1 VNDPGDI
8 TALVEAIGELP
19 GSAAAPPAPPRE
31 LDRLEA
37 FAGVR
42 LPEPHRSLLLHA
54 NGISTSWGYQRLFGV
69 GDGCHDM
76 GPWNAHETWKFAWP
90 RALDD
95 FLAIGQTG
103 WGDQFAYSLSGL
115 RVGDETI
122 HRLDRVLMEKSDP
135 AVAAN
140 FGEFLTGF
148 LDSARNPSERVH
160 EARRQVG
167 DLRPDELA
175 VFWPSPLL
183 VSLERATQL
192 MRMNARAAM
201 VVNGDLATQLL
212 EPANESRQ
220 IDRFD
225 TFLDNRGRSRI
236 HVRWSW
242 RPDPEMD
249 LAAMNLVEVAD
260 E

>member
-1 VNDPGDI
+1 V
-8 TALVEAIGELP
+8 
-19 GSAAAPPAPPRE
+19 
-31 LDRLEA
+31 DRLEA

-42 LPEPHRSLLLHA
+42 LPELHRSLLLHA
-54 NGISTSWGYQRLFGV
+54 NGISTSWGYQRLLGV
-69 GDGCHDM
+69 GDGAHDV
-76 GPWNAHETWKFAWP
+76 GPWDAHESWKFAWP
-90 RALDD
+90 RCLED
-95 FLAIGQTG
+95 FLVIGQTG

-115 RVGDETI
+115 RGGDETI
-122 HRLDRVLMEKSDP
+122 HRLDRVLMEASDP
-135 AVAAN
+135 PAAAT
-140 FGEFLTGF
+140 FGEFLLGF
-148 LDSARNPSERVH
+148 LGCARTPSERVL

-192 MRMNARAAM
+192 MRMNARGAM

-236 HVRWSW
+236 QVRWSW
-242 RPDPEMD
+242 RPDSEMD
-249 LAAMNLVEVAD
+249 LAAMSLVEMAD

>member
-1 VNDPGDI
+1 VKEPRDI
-8 TALVEAIGELP
+8 PQYVEAIRELL
-19 GSAAAPPAPPRE
+19 GSAGAPPAPPRE
-31 LDRLEA
+31 VDRLEA

-42 LPEPHRSLLLHA
+42 LPELHRSLLLYA
-54 NGISTSWGYQRLFGV
+54 NGISASWGYQRLFGV
-69 GDGCHDM
+69 GDGCHDV

-90 RALDD
+90 RHLED
-95 FLAIGQTG
+95 FLVIGQTG

-115 RVGDETI
+115 QRGDETI
-122 HRLDRVLMEKSDP
+122 HRLDRILMEESDP
-135 AVAAN
+135 PAATS
-140 FGEFLTGF
+140 FGDFLIGF
-148 LDSARNPSERVH
+148 LGGARNPSERVL

-192 MRMNARAAM
+192 RRMNARAAM

-220 IDRFD
+220 IDLFD
-225 TFLDNRGRSRI
+225 TFLDDRGRSRI
-236 HVRWSW
+236 KVRWSW

-249 LAAMNLVEVAD
+249 SAEMDLVEMAD